1 MAFGASLTARND
13 YGETPLMT
21 AAKFGHIETVKT
33 LYEQYGSSITDK
45 DIFGK
50 NVILLVAKFRQ
61 FKENTF
67 SHFPA

>member
-21 AAKFGHIETVKT
+21 AAKFGHIETVKL
-33 LYEQYGSSITDK
+33 LYERYNSPITDK

-50 NVILLVAKFRQ
+50 NIVMLVAKFRQ
-61 FKENTF
+61 FK
-67 SHFPA
+67 

>member
-1 MAFGASLTARND
+1 
-13 YGETPLMT
+13 MT
-21 AAKFGHIETVKT
+21 AAKFGHLETVKM

-50 NVILLVAKFRQ
+50 NIIMLVAKFRQ

-67 SHFPA
+67 KNFPSEGSV